1 DPLAREKKRQPL
13 ELRHGARD
21 RLAEAPCR
29 HGGADRDHGWLRMA
43 NPLDVVIGAA
53 EVALLLL
60 LLRAAAPLAPSGMG
74 GWRRAAE
81 APPRLADGAHPRVTV
96 LLPIRNERYVVERTL
111 RAACALSWPRA
122 ELEIRVLDDSD
133 DDTSTLLDRVAA
145 ELRGEGAPVA
155 VLRRGDRRGFK
166 AGAPRQGLRAA
177 PRAHVCVLGARCSP

>member
-1 DPLAREKKRQPL
+1 GVTPGGVAPEACHRRGSRDAGGVQPQPELPGHRRRQAVAERRQRDAPGERLDPLAREKKRQPL

-29 HGGADRDHGWLRMA
+29 PGGADRYHGWLRMA

-53 EVALLLL
+53 EVALWLLL
-60 LLRAAAPLAPSGMG
+60 LGAAAHLARSGMWA
-74 GWRRAAE
+74 WRRRVE
-81 APPRLADGAHPRVTV
+81 APPRMADGAHPRVTV

-133 DDTSTLLDRVAA
+133 GGAA
-145 ELRGEGAPVA
+145 T
-155 VLRRGDRRGFK
+155 
-166 AGAPRQGLRAA
+166 
-177 PRAHVCVLGARCSP
+177 